1 MAMRENCSSNSRREM
16 KARTATGRG
25 QVAKFTLIQKGD
37 LQGRSG
43 LPGVGAERAESQL
56 MAQFLSLV
64 TG

>member
-1 MAMRENCSSNSRREM
+1 M

-37 LQGRSG
+37 LQGRSR